1 MENLEESINKKRS
14 HEKSI
19 SLGEYINELMGKHGY
34 ETATELYTNA
44 GISKQ
49 AFYKILSD
57 TKYRPSLETMIRLA
71 LALKLDSHECKY
83 LLKKAS
89 YTLASSS
96 KFSLIIRY
104 CIENEIY
111 EIDKV
116 NEILEKE
123 GFERI

>member
-14 HEKSI
+14 HEKSV

-34 ETATELYTNA
+34 ETASELYANA

-57 TKYRPSLETMIRLA
+57 GKYRPSLETMIRLA
-71 LALKLDSHECKY
+71 LALKLDTHECKY

-96 KFSLIIRY
+96 KFSLIVRY
-104 CIENEIY
+104 CIENKIY
-111 EIDKV
+111 DIDKV

-123 GFERI
+123 GFEKI

>member
-123 GFERI
+123 GFEKI

>member
-14 HEKSI
+14 HEKSV

-123 GFERI
+123 GFEKI